1 MSLLNTPNVVSP
13 SAKTASYT
21 VLATDDLVPFLVT
34 AAANATLPSSTGL
47 YAGLQSAN
55 RTGGQG
61 IVVIKNAL
69 ASTANVTLVPA
80 SGDVLFPANVVLTP
94 GQSVKCESD
103 GQGTWNCSNIGGTY
117 SITAP
122 RGIHTGQ
129 HAAYVSTDGNNSTP
143 VITETY
149 VSEIIIPAST
159 TVTGIALFN
168 GSDVTGN
175 VTVGLATAAGVPIT
189 AAKSASTAGAG
200 TDAYQLVPFAAPYVA
215 APGTYFIQVQYSS
228 GTARYNCHTLG
239 THAILVQTAQTYGT
253 LTSFTPPTTFVTNV
267 GNICGLY

>member
-1 MSLLNTPNVVSP
+1 MSLLNTPNVSTTSV
-13 SAKTASYT
+13 KTSSYT
-21 VLATDDLVPFLVT
+21 VSVTDDLVPFLIT
-34 AAANATLPSSTGL
+34 AAANATLPSMSGL
-47 YAGLQSAN
+47 YAGLVLAN

-61 IVVIKNAL
+61 IVVIKNSAS
-69 ASTANVTLVPA
+69 STANVTIVA
-80 SGDVLFPANVVLTP
+80 GSGDTLFGMTTVTP

-103 GQGTWNCSNIGGTY
+103 GQGTVNCSSVGNSF

-149 VSEIIIPAST
+149 VSEIIVPAACT
-159 TVTGIALFN
+159 ITGIALFN

-200 TDAYQLVPFAAPYVA
+200 TDAYQLVPFATPYVA

-228 GTARYNCHTLG
+228 GTARYNTHTLG
-239 THAILVQTAQTYGT
+239 THAILVQTGQTYGT

>member
-1 MSLLNTPNVVSP
+1 MSLANTPNVVNP
-13 SAKTASYT
+13 GNQTASYT
-21 VLATDDLVPFLVT
+21 VPATTDVVPFLIT
-34 AAANATLPSSTGL
+34 AAANATLPASSGL

-61 IVVIKNAL
+61 IVYIKNLL
-69 ASTANVTLVPA
+69 ASTANVTLVAA
-80 SGDVLFPANVVLTP
+80 SGDTLFGVITATP
-94 GQSVKCESD
+94 GQMIKCESD
-103 GQGTWNCSNIGGTY
+103 GQGTWSCSNVGGGF

-143 VITETY
+143 SVTETY
-149 VSEIIIPAST
+149 VSEIIVPAACT
-159 TVTGIALFN
+159 ITGIAVFN
-168 GSDVTGN
+168 GTDVTGS
-175 VTVGLATAAGVPIT
+175 VTVGLATAAGVPIA
-189 AAKSASTAGAG
+189 AAKSASTAGSG
-200 TDAYQLVPFAAPYVA
+200 TDAYQLIPFAAAYVA

-228 GTARYNCHTLG
+228 ATARYNTHTLG

-253 LTSFTPPTTFVTNV
+253 LASFTPPTTFVTNV

>member
-21 VLATDDLVPFLVT
+21 VSATDDLVPFLIT
-34 AAANATLPSSTGL
+34 AAASATLPASTGM
-47 YAGLQSAN
+47 YAGLVSAN

-61 IVVIKNAL
+61 IVVIKNAV
-69 ASTANVTLVPA
+69 ASTANVTIVAA
-80 SGDVLFPANVVLTP
+80 SGDTLFGIVTVTP
-94 GQSVKCESD
+94 GQEVKCESD
-103 GQGTWNCSNIGGTY
+103 GQGTWNLSNIGGGF

-143 VITETY
+143 VVTETY
-149 VSEIIIPAST
+149 VSEIMVPAAC
-159 TVTGIALFN
+159 VITGIALFN
-168 GSDVTGN
+168 GTDVTGN

-189 AAKSASTAGAG
+189 AAKSASTAGSG
-200 TDAYQLVPFAAPYVA
+200 TDAYQLVPFAAAYTA

-239 THAILVQTAQTYGT
+239 VHATVAQTGQTYGT
-253 LTSFTPPTTFVTNV
+253 LTSFTPPTTFVTNI

>member
-1 MSLLNTPNVVSP
+1 MSLLNTTNQVTTSV
-13 SAKTASYT
+13 KIASYIVT
-21 VLATDDLVPFLVT
+21 ATDDLVPFLIT
-34 AAANATLPSSTGL
+34 AAANATLPATSGMF
-47 YAGLQSAN
+47 AGSVSAN

-69 ASTANVTLVPA
+69 ASTASVTLVPA

-94 GQSVKCESD
+94 GQEVKCESD
-103 GQGTWNCSNIGGTY
+103 GQGTWNCSNVGASY

-143 VITETY
+143 VVTETY
-149 VSEIIIPAST
+149 VSEIIVPANCT
-159 TVTGIALFN
+159 ITGIALFN

-189 AAKSASTAGAG
+189 AAKSASTAGSG
-200 TDAYQLVPFAAPYVA
+200 TDAYQLVPFAAAYVA

>member
-1 MSLLNTPNVVSP
+1 MSLLNTPNVVQP
-13 SAKTASYT
+13 SAKTASYS
-21 VLATDDLVPFLVT
+21 VAATDDLVPFLIT
-34 AAANATLPSSTGL
+34 AAANATLPATSAVG
-47 YAGLQSAN
+47 YAGLVSAN

-61 IVVIKNAL
+61 IVVIKNAV
-69 ASTANVTLVPA
+69 ASTANVTIVAA
-80 SGDVLFPANVVLTP
+80 SGDSLFGIVTVTP

-103 GQGTWNCSNIGGTY
+103 GQGLWNCSNIGGGF
-117 SITAP
+117 SILSP

-149 VSEIIIPAST
+149 VSEIIVPAAC
-159 TVTGIALFN
+159 VITGIALFN

-175 VTVGLATAAGVPIT
+175 VTVGLATAAGVPIA
-189 AAKSASTAGAG
+189 AAKSASTAGSG
-200 TDAYQLVPFAAPYVA
+200 TDAYQLVPFAAAYTA

-239 THAILVQTAQTYGT
+239 THVTQTQTGQTYGT
-253 LTSFTPPTTFVTNV
+253 LTSFTPGTTFTTNI